1 MVTSLRAMATMT
13 SLCGVPR
20 ILRRCATG
28 FSSGLGQAA
37 ASAAW
42 NRTCRSAR
50 RPPAIARL
58 PRIVPLSCGT
68 GARPVMAATSPSAL
82 FPHRQRLAPHGFVL
96 PRFVNVDR
104 HHPMAAVA
112 LRSTS
117 KNLSESRRSEHNVE
131 CQVCGSAENPAA
143 QSRSRNFCIFA
154 GSLSGMRSAS
164 DTVEAGNTARQS
176 TTAACAFSDCP
187 RAA

>member
-1 MVTSLRAMATMT
+1 MIKRPSRSLICRQLPLGTCMARIYSRRNGPPTSGDGRPIPRLEAVAIGEKIWLSQRYPT
-13 SLCGVPR
+13 SGGR
-20 ILRRCATG
+20 FCAT
-28 FSSGLGQAA
+28 
-37 ASAAW
+37 W
-42 NRTCRSAR
+42 
-50 RPPAIARL
+50 L
-58 PRIVPLSCGT
+58 P
-68 GARPVMAATSPSAL
+68 PSAL

-176 TTAACAFSDCP
+176 TTAAYAFSDCP